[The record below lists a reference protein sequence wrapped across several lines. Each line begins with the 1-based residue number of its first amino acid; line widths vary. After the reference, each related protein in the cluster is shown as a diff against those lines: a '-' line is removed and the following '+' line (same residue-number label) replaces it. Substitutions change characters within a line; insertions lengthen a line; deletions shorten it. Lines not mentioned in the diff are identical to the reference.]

1 MKARSLLIFVIFL
14 ALTAVFAGYFL
25 IRSLRPGAAAIKA
38 AQADIKP
45 VPEVVRNGTFD
56 QAVKDLQKN
65 GPVPVKVDD
74 SELGK
79 ENPFAGP

>member
-14 ALTAVFAGYFL
+14 ALTVILAGYFL
-25 IRSLRPGAAAIKA
+25 IRSLRPSSSAVQA

-45 VPEVVRNGTFD
+45 VPEVVKNGTFD

-79 ENPFAGP
+79 DNPFAGP